1 MTANRV
7 LGQIQRAFHYHDR
20 HTYIK
25 LYAQYV
31 RPHLEFAA
39 PAWVLWTAGDK
50 ACLEKVQERAL
61 KAVSGLH
68 SQDYRAR
75 LEELKV
81 TTLEK
86 RRREA
91 DMVLTYKIMC
101 DGDKKFSEQWFSL
114 AAARRAT
121 RQASDLL
128 NLVPKRGHHEYR
140 REFFSHRVI
149 QHWNRLPDN
158 VKAAKTAGAF
168 KTRYRLHMETS
179 VPWTN
184 V

>member
-7 LGQIQRAFHYHDR
+7 LGQIQRAFHYRDR

-39 PAWVLWTAGDK
+39 PAWAPWTAGDK

-68 SQDYRAR
+68 SQEYQAR
-75 LEELKV
+75 LVELKM
-81 TTLEK
+81 TTLEE

-91 DMVLTYKIMC
+91 DMLLTYKIMC
-101 DGDKKFSEQWFSL
+101 NSDKKFSEKWFSL
-114 AAARRAT
+114 AAAGRAT
-121 RQASDLL
+121 RQASGLL
-128 NLVPKRGHHEYR
+128 NFVPKRGHHEYKR
-140 REFFSHRVI
+140 KFFSHRVI
-149 QHWNRLPDN
+149 EPWNRLPDD

-168 KTRYRLHMETS
+168 KMRYRLHMETS
-179 VPWTN
+179 VPRTN